1 MLRKWRAQGG
11 KSMEGW
17 ERRSDGH
24 RSILQYVLIIMFRFF
39 WVRAIAF
46 LRAGIALGRPSLL
59 DSSDS
64 CVELFLSLP
73 IAYLRQLKTADVYEH
88 SVEYAGSEPTS
99 GILGH
104 KPGTELAFPKAES
117 HMLNQRSHTNL
128 LVGSTSKWDTKWY
141 YARQHLEPSE
151 CNRKNIVHVIVK
163 TSCRFNLNLLGPAWL
178 TFSLLVGLLTCFL
191 IGRFGEACCSL
202 QNACQSLLFCPSIT
216 FSNLRTA
223 QPTLSKAAVQ
233 MPTFLSA
240 GQRSAFFAGFAFALR
255 PHLFW
260 LVEDNPFLQGSNERH
275 GDKWLGYLWRSK
287 AGGERERERERAR
300 ERER

>member
-1 MLRKWRAQGG
+1 M
-11 KSMEGW
+11 
-17 ERRSDGH
+17 
-24 RSILQYVLIIMFRFF
+24 
-39 WVRAIAF
+39 
-46 LRAGIALGRPSLL
+46 
-59 DSSDS
+59 
-64 CVELFLSLP
+64 SLP

-141 YARQHLEPSE
+141 YLTHVNTLNLVS
-151 CNRKNIVHVIVK
+151 VIVK
-163 TSCRFNLNLLGPAWL
+163 TSCRFILNLLGPAWL

-223 QPTLSKAAVQ
+223 QPTLSNAAVQ
-233 MPTFLSA
+233 MPTFFSV
-240 GQRSAFFAGFAFALR
+240 GKRSAFFAGFAFALR

-275 GDKWLGYLWRSK
+275 GDK
-287 AGGERERERERAR
+287 
-300 ERER
+300 